1 MRHLAAA
8 PLIGAFVAILLD
20 GPLGAQERGS
30 SIGYPS
36 VDAARKELLAKPG
49 VRAVEQQGWLI
60 IDDQKEMSLWS
71 FTPQSHEAHPAAVK
85 RTILKKDGAMF
96 VRMNVLCGA
105 SKEACDRLVA
115 EFNALNDRM
124 RQDIERRR
132 PKS

>member
-1 MRHLAAA
+1 MRHLAAT
-8 PLIGAFVAILLD
+8 GAVIAILL
-20 GPLGAQERGS
+20 GYPLSAQEQGS

-36 VDAARKELLAKPG
+36 VDAARQALLAKPG

-60 IDDQKEMSLWS
+60 IDDQKELSLWS
-71 FTPQSHEAHPAAVK
+71 FTPRSHEAHPAAVK
-85 RTILKKDGAMF
+85 RTILEKDGAIF
-96 VRMNVLCGA
+96 VQMNVLCGA